1 MKKVEKTS
9 SEITIF
15 GKNILHRG
23 PPMSNQKNPFAAHLE
38 RKNDT
43 GKCIVHFRE
52 KYPNTSALTQLAA
65 ASLHRRVCCLPRR
78 VCADASAPTRLRRR
92 VRADAST
99 PRRLH
104 RRVCSDRSGPT
115 RLCRRVCADASA
127 PTRLRRRV
135 CAEAPAP
142 RCLLRPVRADAS
154 IPTGLRQICG
164 PCRNGKSLR
173 KVAFR

>member
-1 MKKVEKTS
+1 
-9 SEITIF
+9 
-15 GKNILHRG
+15 
-23 PPMSNQKNPFAAHLE
+23 MSNQKNPFAAHLE

-43 GKCIVHFRE
+43 GKCIAHFRG

-115 RLCRRVCADASA
+115 RLRRRVNSDGSAPTRLRGCADASA
-127 PTRLRRRV
+127 PTRLHRRV
-135 CAEAPAP
+135 CA
-142 RCLLRPVRADAS
+142 DAS
-154 IPTGLRQICG
+154 ALARPNIDFRSKTLIPLNTSLKNSKKHQA
-164 PCRNGKSLR
+164 KSPLVQKMNTPIAVLNFPR
-173 KVAFR
+173 